1 MSTKRE
7 ETERLG
13 DERIAMWLK
22 VAKGTE
28 TDTDVMY
35 VGVAFLRK
43 ALTELESLRSSPA
56 GGGGDEEGDAYKAK
70 SSEGAEQGSEEVALL
85 LREGARL
92 ADWLEGRAKWAD
104 ASPKVISETLIGS
117 GLNYCARV
125 MRDLAALR
133 QPPASEMVQGK
144 EALEMLGEWH
154 RLAEIGTRE
163 KWKTGDGRPSITS
176 LWRDLAARQAPF
188 LRAVRAPIG
197 SGSSA
202 DEGGSMTKDSGTHTR
217 VDREALQ
224 NKGEG
229 K

>member
-7 ETERLG
+7 ETERQHLL
-13 DERIAMWLK
+13 DIAAYLRAKSYQVPNPIELLK
-22 VAKGTE
+22 
-28 TDTDVMY
+28 DVE
-35 VGVAFLRK
+35 FLT
-43 ALTELESLRSSPA
+43 ALALRSSPA
-56 GGGGDEEGDAYKAK
+56 GGGGNEEGNAYKAK
-70 SSEGAEQGSEEVALL
+70 SSEGAEQESDALDGIVSLVVREVAELPDRTSPDDAPDMML
-85 LREGARL
+85 VT
-92 ADWLEGRAKWAD
+92 ADELESAIRSAFYASRAYA
-104 ASPKVISETLIGS
+104 P
-117 GLNYCARV
+117 
-125 MRDLAALR
+125 

-154 RLAEIGTRE
+154 HLAEIGTRE

-188 LRAVRAPIG
+188 LRAARGPIG

-224 NKGEG
+224 NKEG
-229 K
+229 S